1 MELTV
6 PQRIAL
12 SGVLPERGNAATLRV
27 LEELKMQLGFTE
39 YDIEHFG
46 IKNITL
52 PDGRTNISWNPEL
65 SSETKDI
72 KMGKAAMGIITE
84 SLKALD
90 AQNQLHISML
100 PLYEMFVE
108 KGKGS

>member
-1 MELTV
+1 MELTL
-6 PQRIAL
+6 PKRIAL
-12 SGVLPERGNAATLRV
+12 LGVLPERGNASTLRV

-39 YDIEHFG
+39 NEIEHFS

-52 PDGRTNISWNPEL
+52 PDGRTNITWNPEL
-65 SSETKDI
+65 SNETKDI
-72 KMGKAAMGIITE
+72 IIGNAAKGIITE

-90 AQNQLHISML
+90 AQNQLHVSML

-108 KGKGS
+108 EKGD